1 MACHPGAGYW
11 GVNGELSWIENTIA
25 RSLSWPGSY
34 HNASCEWVISNL
46 LVIYEKQARG
56 FPKPRYTHG
65 ALHHERR
72 YQLQTK
78 PEEYPGRKA
87 DLVYCM
93 KSGDLKI
100 AWAKQYMPVLSSI
113 RRRFDEEMPFA
124 GMTIG
129 MALHVEAKTAV
140 LVETLAAGGA
150 EVYITGCNPLSTQ
163 DDVSEALNTREGI
176 HSYARRGAGVEE
188 YYTAI
193 DRVLDAHP
201 AITIDDGMDLIY
213 RVHTQ
218 RREVL
223 DSIIGGCEETTTG
236 VHRLRAMARE
246 GVLAFPV
253 IAVNDTPM
261 KHYFDNVHGTG
272 ESSLASIM
280 ITTNVLIAGRRFV
293 VAGYG
298 FCGRG
303 LAQKARSLGA
313 RVIVT
318 EVDPRRALQA
328 HMDGFDVMTMDQA
341 APLGDIFVTTT
352 GNTGVITERHFP
364 NLKDGAILAN
374 AGHFDVEID
383 VEWLAARADSIT
395 HRDGIDTYLLGGKAI
410 HILAEGRLVNLATP
424 KGMGHPIEVM
434 DLSFAVQ
441 ALSAEFIAEHGR
453 QLAPG
458 VHDVPSAIDEE
469 VARLKLAALDLSID
483 RLTPEQEAY
492 MSSWTIGT

>member
-1 MACHPGAGYW
+1 MGRYLYRQTG
-11 GVNGELSWIENTIA
+11 GVSGQKS
-25 RSLSWPGSY
+25 G
-34 HNASCEWVISNL
+34 
-46 LVIYEKQARG
+46 
-56 FPKPRYTHG
+56 
-65 ALHHERR
+65 
-72 YQLQTK
+72 
-78 PEEYPGRKA
+78 
-87 DLVYCM
+87 LVYLM

-100 AWAKQYMPVLSSI
+100 AWAGQYMPVLSSI
-113 RRRFDEEMPFA
+113 RKRFSEERPFA
-124 GMTIG
+124 GMTVG

-176 HSYARRGAGVEE
+176 HSYARRGADAEE
-188 YYTAI
+188 YYAAI
-193 DRVLDAHP
+193 DRVLDARP
-201 AITIDDGMDLIY
+201 AITIDDGMDLIH
-213 RVHTQ
+213 RIHTE

-236 VHRLRAMARE
+236 IHRLRAMARD
-246 GVLAFPV
+246 GALAFPV

-261 KHYFDNVHGTG
+261 KHHFDNVHGTG
-272 ESSLASIM
+272 ESSLSSIM
-280 ITTNVLIAGRRFV
+280 ITTNVLIAGKRIV

-303 LAQKARSLGA
+303 LAQKARNLGA

-352 GNTGVITERHFP
+352 GNTSIITERHFP
-364 NLKDGAILAN
+364 NLKNGAILAN
-374 AGHFDVEID
+374 AGHFNVEID
-383 VEWLAARADSIT
+383 VEWLASHSDSVI
-395 HRDGIDTYLLGGKAI
+395 HRDGIDTYMLGGKAI
-410 HILAEGRLVNLATP
+410 HLLAEGRLVNLATP

-434 DLSFAVQ
+434 DLSFSVQ
-441 ALSAEFIAEHGR
+441 ALSAEFIAKHGR

-458 VHDVPSAIDEE
+458 VHDVPSVIDEE
-469 VARLKLAALDLSID
+469 VARLKLAALGLSID
-483 RLTPEQEAY
+483 RLTPEQETY